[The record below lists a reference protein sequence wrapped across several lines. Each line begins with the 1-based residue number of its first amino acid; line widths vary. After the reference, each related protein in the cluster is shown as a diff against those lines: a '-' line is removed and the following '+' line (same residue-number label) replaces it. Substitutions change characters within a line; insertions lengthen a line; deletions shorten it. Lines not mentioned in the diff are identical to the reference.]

1 MAAGTGTLRACNGRA
16 FGVTVGMLKIGY
28 ARQRDATGHREI
40 ADLEAAGCQV
50 VRIEP
55 SATGQDV
62 LTSILE
68 FIGPGDHLVVPRLD
82 DLAVSRRTLLDTLDR
97 LEMRGACLR
106 VLSPQF
112 DSQGASG
119 RALRAG
125 LDTMAGLDPEQAAPS
140 RRRPTG
146 VREIDDLQQAGLG
159 PVEIARRLGVSR
171 MTVWR
176 RLKAKD
182 AIHG

>member
-1 MAAGTGTLRACNGRA
+1 
-16 FGVTVGMLKIGY
+16 MLKIGY
-28 ARQRDATGHREI
+28 ARPRNVTGQREI
-40 ADLEAAGCQV
+40 ADLEAACCQV

-62 LTSILE
+62 LISILE
-68 FIGPGDHLVVPRLD
+68 FIGPGDQLIVPQLD
-82 DLAVSRRTLLDTLDR
+82 QLAVSRRTLLDTLDR

-140 RRRPTG
+140 RPRSTG
-146 VREIDDLQQAGLG
+146 AREINDLQQAGLG
-159 PVEIARRLGVSR
+159 PVEIARRLGASR

-176 RLKAKD
+176 RLKAKA

>member
-1 MAAGTGTLRACNGRA
+1 MPVGFGTLRACAGRV
-16 FGVTVGMLKIGY
+16 FGVAVRMLKIGY
-28 ARQRDATGHREI
+28 ARQRDATGHREV

-55 SATGQDV
+55 SATGHDV
-62 LTSILE
+62 LASILE
-68 FIGPGDHLVVPRLD
+68 FIGPGDQIVVPRLD
-82 DLAVSRRTLLDTLDR
+82 HLAVSRRALLDALDR

-106 VLSPQF
+106 VLTPQF

-119 RALRAG
+119 RALRAC
-125 LDTMAGLDPEQAAPS
+125 LDAMARLAPEDALPV
-140 RRRPTG
+140 RRRGTG
-146 VREIDDLQQAGLG
+146 ARDVQDLHEAGLG

-176 RLKAKD
+176 RLKAMD

>member
-1 MAAGTGTLRACNGRA
+1 MAAGFGTLQACAGRVVRVA
-16 FGVTVGMLKIGY
+16 VGMLKIGY
-28 ARQRDATGHREI
+28 ARQRDATGHREV

-50 VRIEP
+50 VRFEP

-62 LTSILE
+62 LTSILD
-68 FIGPGDHLVVPRLD
+68 FIGPGDLLIVPGLDHLAISHRALME
-82 DLAVSRRTLLDTLDR
+82 ALDR
-97 LEMRGACLR
+97 LEIRGACLR
-106 VLSPQF
+106 VLTPPF

-119 RALRAG
+119 RALRAA
-125 LDTMAGLDPEQAAPS
+125 LDTMAGLEPGQAVQS
-140 RRRPTG
+140 RRR
-146 VREIDDLQQAGLG
+146 QAGAQEIHDLRRSGVG

-176 RLKAKD
+176 RLKSMG